1 MPRGRKPIGD
11 RPLTPAERKRRFL
24 EAKASRPEP
33 PMVLDAIAMR
43 EWRRLAGVLRERNA
57 LHEIDHGS
65 LAAYCQMYS
74 RWVAAEKAL
83 ARMAELDPVA
93 GGLMIKTSNGNAIQ
107 NPLVGIANK
116 AAAAMVKYAGE
127 FGMTPN
133 SRGQVQVA
141 EPITDAAPAPI
152 GKKEQMQ
159 QAADHSRFTA
169 MSTPKLIVDN
179 AG

>member
-1 MPRGRKPIGD
+1 MSRGGKLIGD
-11 RPLTPAERKRRFL
+11 RPMTPAERKRRFRA
-24 EAKASRPEP
+24 AKASRPEP
-33 PMVLDAIAMR
+33 PMALDEVAMR

-57 LHEIDHGS
+57 LYEIDHCT

-93 GGLMIKTSNGNAIQ
+93 GGLMIKTSSGNAIQ

-133 SRGQVQVA
+133 SRGQIQVA
-141 EPITDAAPAPI
+141 KPTADAVAAM
-152 GKKEQMQ
+152 GKKEQAQ
-159 QAADHSRFTA
+159 KAAEQSRFGA

>member
-1 MPRGRKPIGD
+1 M
-11 RPLTPAERKRRFL
+11 TPAERKRRFL

-33 PMVLDAIAMR
+33 PMALDEIAMR

-127 FGMTPN
+127 FGMTPH

-141 EPITDAAPAPI
+141 EPTADAPAASM
-152 GKKEQMQ
+152 GKKEQAQ
-159 QAADHSRFTA
+159 KAAEQSRFGA
-169 MSTPKLIVDN
+169 MSTPKLVIDN
-179 AG
+179 PG

>member
-1 MPRGRKPIGD
+1 M
-11 RPLTPAERKRRFL
+11 A
-24 EAKASRPEP
+24 
-33 PMVLDAIAMR
+33 LDEIAMR

-133 SRGQVQVA
+133 SRGQRFRLGSG
-141 EPITDAAPAPI
+141 EMPHCMSYTPPSN
-152 GKKEQMQ
+152 GKKCSATVASILSFRICRLMLP
-159 QAADHSRFTA
+159 TVG
-169 MSTPKLIVDN
+169 M
-179 AG
+179 

>member
-1 MPRGRKPIGD
+1 MSRGRKPIGD
-11 RPLTPAERKRRFL
+11 RPMTPAERKRRYL

-33 PMVLDAIAMR
+33 PLALDEIAMR
-43 EWRRLAGVLRERNA
+43 EWRRLAGVLRERNS

-93 GGLMIKTSNGNAIQ
+93 GGLLIKTSNGNAIQ

-133 SRGQVQVA
+133 SRGQVQVT
-141 EPITDAAPAPI
+141 EPTADAPAASM
-152 GKKEQMQ
+152 GKKQQKQKAAEQ
-159 QAADHSRFTA
+159 SRFGA
-169 MSTPKLIVDN
+169 MSTPK
-179 AG
+179 

>member
-1 MPRGRKPIGD
+1 M
-11 RPLTPAERKRRFL
+11 TPAERKRRFL

-33 PMVLDAIAMR
+33 PMVLDATAMR
-43 EWRRLAGVLRERNA
+43 EWRRLAGVLRQRNS

-133 SRGQVQVA
+133 SRGQIQVA
-141 EPITDAAPAPI
+141 EPEVDVAPSPVM
-152 GKKEQMQ
+152 GKKELAQK
-159 QAADHSRFTA
+159 AADQSRFSA
-169 MSTPKLIVDN
+169 MSTPKLIIDN